1 MIDQARLA
9 RAVHLTARRL
19 SPGRYTVTGG
29 ERDHVV
35 TVTDGLMSCDCAD
48 SARHVGDCKHVLRVR
63 LHAADAEVLAALRGL
78 VVEPKPAR
86 TRRKVAA

>member
-1 MIDQARLA
+1 MIDAARLA
-9 RAVHLTARRL
+9 RAVHLTARRTA
-19 SPGRYTVTGG
+19 PGRFAVIGG
-29 ERDHVV
+29 ERDHTV
-35 TVTDGLMSCDCAD
+35 TETDGLFMCDCAD
-48 SARHVGDCKHVLRVR
+48 AARHVGDCKHVLRVR